1 MLMADVVWKKM
12 MDEMGSPCVG
22 CEHHDACRDHELA
35 CEQFQNYVETGEI
48 ELVLPKI
55 PTKQIFMEIYFE
67 EKLEGEF

>member
-1 MLMADVVWKKM
+1 
-12 MDEMGSPCVG
+12 
-22 CEHHDACRDHELA
+22 
-35 CEQFQNYVETGEI
+35 VETGEI